1 MTATMHTIP
10 NIGPRKNLASQLDR
24 LDHILDGLAEG
35 LNGAVETAVRQAVT
49 VAVEQAIKGIAAE
62 LFTNPDL
69 LGKLGMGPATSETV
83 PHNTTPPVTPP
94 SGIRNLVAKTGSWL
108 ASGWRS
114 LRRTV
119 TGAACRV
126 VRIVSGLWQQV
137 RRLRHFRVPL
147 LAALAVGAVVGMAA
161 YYGGPYVAAFAG
173 WLAGFTTTLAVQ
185 AGFWLRQSF
194 GSFIVASA

>member
-10 NIGPRKNLASQLDR
+10 NISPRKNLASQLDR

-35 LNGAVETAVRQAVT
+35 LNGAVETAVQKAVT

-69 LGKLGMGPATSETV
+69 LGKLGMGPATAEPV
-83 PHNTTPPVTPP
+83 QPNTAPPVMK
-94 SGIRNLVAKTGSWL
+94 SRVRKLVTKTGSWL

-119 TGAACRV
+119 TGAACCI
-126 VRIVSGLWQQV
+126 VRTLSTLWQQV
-137 RRLRHFRVPL
+137 RRLRYFQVPL
-147 LAALAVGAVVGMAA
+147 LAALAVGAVVGVAA
-161 YYGGPYVAAFAG
+161 FCGGPYVAAFAG

-185 AGFWLRQSF
+185 AGLLLRQSI
-194 GSFIVASA
+194 GSFVMASA